1 MSLLMLFYFIFQ
13 NDTPSLVYFITALRE
28 MITTIKAEDTTWM
41 LYLIDIYKDHNAP
54 LPKEIV
60 LEKILSN

>member
-1 MSLLMLFYFIFQ
+1 
-13 NDTPSLVYFITALRE
+13 

>member
-1 MSLLMLFYFIFQ
+1 MLFYFIFQ
-13 NDTPSLVYFITALRE
+13 NDTQSLVYFITALRE